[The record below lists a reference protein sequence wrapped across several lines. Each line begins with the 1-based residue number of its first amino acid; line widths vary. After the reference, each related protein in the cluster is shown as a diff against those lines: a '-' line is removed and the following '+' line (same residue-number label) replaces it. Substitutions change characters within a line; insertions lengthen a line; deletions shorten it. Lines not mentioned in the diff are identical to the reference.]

1 MCQKRSVILDI
12 ADRLVLIITSP
23 CQTRYYAPRY
33 VSPIPRAYHASIQAN
48 PALHQWQ
55 DKFGAAIRCLPRERG
70 AGFGADLEGERAALF
85 TVLGL
90 ARALIAFSGCSLLFL
105 SSD

>member
-1 MCQKRSVILDI
+1 M
-12 ADRLVLIITSP
+12 LIVTLL

-33 VSPIPRAYHASIQAN
+33 VSPIPRAHHASIQAN

-70 AGFGADLEGERAALF
+70 TDSIEVYSSSAVLPALEPILKVSRQGNLQSRMGGVALN
-85 TVLGL
+85 
-90 ARALIAFSGCSLLFL
+90 AFFLDSLLSL
-105 SSD
+105 LKD